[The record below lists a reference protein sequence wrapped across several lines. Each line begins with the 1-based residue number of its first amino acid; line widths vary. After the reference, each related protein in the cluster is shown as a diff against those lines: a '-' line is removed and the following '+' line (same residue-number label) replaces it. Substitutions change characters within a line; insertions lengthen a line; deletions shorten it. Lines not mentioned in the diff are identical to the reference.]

1 MDKLFAILGFVF
13 LISGIMGLFMT
24 LALFEW
30 GSDLWLLGNFTF
42 GTFTA
47 VGLGFII
54 GVILTCE

>member
-13 LISGIMGLFMT
+13 LIAGIIGLFIT
-24 LALFEW
+24 LTMFEW
-30 GSDLWLLGNFTF
+30 GSDFWLLGNLTF
-42 GTFTA
+42 GTFAA